1 MGKTTAE
8 RRAALIGQ
16 IRELVGGVVFGSLS
30 EIYRTC
36 GSPGCRC
43 HGPGPKH
50 GPHLQ
55 IGWPGANGKT
65 TGCYVPIAAQPKI
78 REGAAAWQALQA
90 ALREL
95 GALNRDAII
104 AEARAANAASRENVP
119 GRRAGRAIGG
129 AGARRRTEKRA

>member
-1 MGKTTAE
+1 VSKTTAD
-8 RRAALIGQ
+8 RRAELIATIAQ
-16 IRELVGGVVFGSLS
+16 LAEGVVFGSLS

-36 GSPGCRC
+36 GTPSCRC

-55 IGWPGANGKT
+55 IGWPGDNGKT
-65 TGCYVPIAAQPKI
+65 TGCYVPIAAQPLI
-78 REGAAAWQALQA
+78 RAGAADWQSLQA

-104 AEARAANAASRENVP
+104 AEARNAKLAAREKRP
-119 GRRAGRAIGG
+119 GTPRTAGRPSPRQ
-129 AGARRRTEKRA
+129 AGTTA

>member
-1 MGKTTAE
+1 MTKTTAE
-8 RRAALIGQ
+8 RRAELISKIAQ
-16 IRELVGGVVFGSLS
+16 LAGGVVFGSLS

-36 GSPGCRC
+36 GTPSCRC

-55 IGWPGANGKT
+55 IGWPGDNGKT
-65 TGCYVPIAAQPKI
+65 TGCYVPIAAQPLI
-78 REGAAAWQALQA
+78 RAGAADWQSVQA

-104 AEARAANAASRENVP
+104 AEARAAKAAAQGRRP
-119 GRRAGRAIGG
+119 GTPRGTDPRGSRRAGTG
-129 AGARRRTEKRA
+129 A

>member
-1 MGKTTAE
+1 MRKTTAN
-8 RRAALIGQ
+8 RRVELTREIGH
-16 IRELVGGVVFGSLS
+16 LAGGVVFGSLS

-65 TGCYVPIAAQPKI
+65 TGCYVPIAAQPRI
-78 REGAAAWQALQA
+78 REGVAAWQSLQA

-104 AEARAANAASRENVP
+104 AEARAANAASREKRP
-119 GRRAGRAIGG
+119 GTPRGKSHRG
-129 AGARRRTEKRA
+129 RRRTETRA

>member
-1 MGKTTAE
+1 MKKITAE
-8 RRAALIGQ
+8 QRTELIRQ
-16 IRELVGGVVFGSLS
+16 IGHLASGVVFGSLS

-43 HGPGPKH
+43 HGAGPKH

-55 IGWPGANGKT
+55 IGWPGAAGKT

-78 REGAAAWQALQA
+78 REGAAAWQSLQA

-104 AEARAANAASRENVP
+104 AEARAANAASREKRP
-119 GRRAGRAIGG
+119 GTSPGKSRRG
-129 AGARRRTEKRA
+129 RRRTETRA

>member
-1 MGKTTAE
+1 MNKTAAE
-8 RRAALIGQ
+8 QRAELIDK
-16 IRELVGGVVFGSLS
+16 IARLAGGVVFGSLS

-36 GSPGCRC
+36 GTPNCRC

-55 IGWPGANGKT
+55 IGWPGDNGKT
-65 TGCYVPIAAQPKI
+65 TGCYVPIAAQPQI
-78 REGAAAWQALQA
+78 RAGAADWQSVQT

-104 AEARAANAASRENVP
+104 AEARDAKAAA
-119 GRRAGRAIGG
+119 RRKRLETPLTDGRA
-129 AGARRRTEKRA
+129 RPRRTETGA

>member
-1 MGKTTAE
+1 MKKTMAE
-8 RRAALIGQ
+8 QRTELIDR
-16 IRELVGGVVFGSLS
+16 IARLVGGVVFGSLS

-36 GSPGCRC
+36 GTPSCRC

-55 IGWPGANGKT
+55 IGWPRDNGKT
-65 TGCYVPIAAQPKI
+65 TGCYVPIAAQPHI
-78 REGAAAWQALQA
+78 RAGAVDWQSVQT

-104 AEARAANAASRENVP
+104 AEARDAKAAA
-119 GRRAGRAIGG
+119 RRNRSETPLTAGRPRSRPAGTG
-129 AGARRRTEKRA
+129 A